1 MEIGLTVI
9 SGLCFHETTRVHTL
23 SWDRAEG
30 QCFLR
35 SRSLPS
41 TTNLIP
47 SPNHF
52 GLSVQMCGF
61 SPLNAEEKALNHR
74 SVSHSKDLCVLS
86 PEGPRQLT

>member
-1 MEIGLTVI
+1 MI
-9 SGLCFHETTRVHTL
+9 SGLCFHENYQDPYSL
-23 SWDRAEG
+23 LG
-30 QCFLR
+30 QGRGAVFLR

-52 GLSVQMCGF
+52 GLSVQMCGI

-86 PEGPRQLT
+86 SEGPRQLT